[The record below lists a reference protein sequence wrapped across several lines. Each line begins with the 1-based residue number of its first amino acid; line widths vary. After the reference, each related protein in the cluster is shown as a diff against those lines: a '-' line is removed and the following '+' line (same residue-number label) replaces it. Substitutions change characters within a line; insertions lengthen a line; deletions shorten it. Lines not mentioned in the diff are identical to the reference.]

1 VTCQWFS
8 PGTPVSS
15 TEDMNSFCLFATI
28 NIEGRESNTSQQK
41 KDNNINIKSH
51 NYNKTSGYNIKTA
64 LIKRERESYNTTFN
78 NISAISLHY
87 L

>member
-1 VTCQWFS
+1 
-8 PGTPVSS
+8 
-15 TEDMNSFCLFATI
+15 MNSFCLFATI

-78 NISAISLHY
+78 NISAISWRSVLLVEETGVPGENH
-87 L
+87 